1 VIIENIPNPPA
12 PEQAPNP
19 VDTSIASPMRVGLI
33 ILFLVFGVFGV
44 WAAIAPLE
52 GAAHAPGTVNVR
64 SYSQVVQHLEGGII
78 SDIMV
83 NNGDVVD
90 AGQALLEIDST
101 QPMAQLGIANAQ
113 YVAFKVREARLIA
126 ERDGLDQIFYPET
139 LDKALVDV
147 RQEIDAQNSIFQ
159 SQKAALEGSIE
170 VLEQRVEQ
178 LQAKMLGLGSLQA
191 TKEELAASYAEELDD
206 VRELLSQGFSDKNR
220 LRELERSVASLKGD
234 ASELAANI
242 STTEIEIGEARLQ
255 IIQTQRQ
262 FTTEVVNQL
271 GETQTSIKD
280 STERINALQDI
291 VSRTVVR
298 APVAGIVNGMQYH
311 TVRGVVQP
319 GTPIANIVPQSE
331 ELIVDAQ
338 VSPNDIDR
346 VAVGMDATIRFSA
359 FGSAVPTILGEVI
372 NLSADRIIDEQT
384 GMPHYLARIAVTDEG
399 KSNLGDLIL
408 LPGMPAEAFINTGS
422 RTFMQYLFKP
432 FSSALARSFIED

>member
-1 VIIENIPNPPA
+1 
-12 PEQAPNP
+12 
-19 VDTSIASPMRVGLI
+19 
-33 ILFLVFGVFGV
+33 
-44 WAAIAPLE
+44 
-52 GAAHAPGTVNVR
+52 
-64 SYSQVVQHLEGGII
+64 
-78 SDIMV
+78 
-83 NNGDVVD
+83 
-90 AGQALLEIDST
+90 
-101 QPMAQLGIANAQ
+101 
-113 YVAFKVREARLIA
+113 
-126 ERDGLDQIFYPET
+126 